1 MEQQPDPVVV
11 AALEYESAT
20 LCALRALD
28 DEALDGKGE
37 ADHEAKIAA
46 CLRFSNALA
55 VIEEMPVHDRTEA
68 LAYLTRRGRI
78 PHGSWRVIQDAMERF
93 AVRTRAAG

>member
-1 MEQQPDPVVV
+1 MDRQQDPVIV
-11 AALEYESAT
+11 AALEYEAAT

-28 DEALDGKGE
+28 DEASDGRGE

-68 LAYLTRRGRI
+68 LAYLTQRARI
-78 PHGSWRVIQDAMERF
+78 PYQAWRVIQDAMERF